1 MADLVQGNVKVQI
14 STGSPAA
21 FVDIPG
27 VTTASYTGAAPRE
40 IDATDFDT
48 PVGESETLYGAR
60 PNPPLTFQMHLDP
73 GNATQELLFA
83 AYASGDDDVTLRL
96 KAKTKATTFT
106 GRVVIGESHS
116 VDGKL
121 VSDVSLLPVSAPT
134 RSTVS

>member
-27 VTTASYTGAAPRE
+27 ATVASQSGAAPRE

-48 PVGESETLYGAR
+48 PVGETETLYGSK

-73 GNATQELLFA
+73 GNTTQELLWT
-83 AYASGDDDVTLRL
+83 AYAAGTDVTVRL
-96 KAKTKATTFT
+96 KAKTKGTTST
-106 GRVVIGESHS
+106 GRVVIGENHS
-116 VDGKL
+116 VDGKMMA
-121 VSDVSLLPVSAPT
+121 DVSILPKTAPT
-134 RSTVS
+134 RATIS

>member
-1 MADLVQGNVKVQI
+1 MADLVQGNVTVAI

-21 FVDIPG
+21 FVTIPG

-48 PVGESETLYGAR
+48 PEGEVETLYGAR

-73 GNATQELLFA
+73 ANATQELLFTA
-83 AYASGDDDVTLRL
+83 AAAGTNVTVRL
-96 KAKTKATTFT
+96 AAKTKGVTFT
-106 GRVVIGESHS
+106 GKVVIGESHA

-121 VSDVSLLPVSAPT
+121 TSDVSILPVSAPVRAT
-134 RSTVS
+134 IS

>member
-14 STGSPAA
+14 STGSPAD

-27 VTTASYTGAAPRE
+27 VISASYSGAAPRE

-48 PVGESETLYGAR
+48 PAGETETLYGNR

-73 GNATQELLFA
+73 GNTTQELLFA
-83 AYASGDDDVTLRL
+83 AYADASQVTVRL
-96 KAKTKATTFT
+96 KAKTKATTFV
-106 GRVVIGESHS
+106 GRVQIGESHT

-121 VSDVSLLPVSAPT
+121 ISDVSILPTSAPT
-134 RSTVS
+134 RATVS

>member
-1 MADLVQGNVKVQI
+1 MADLVQGNVTVEI

-21 FVDIPG
+21 FVAIPG
-27 VTTASYTGAAPRE
+27 VTNASYSGAAPRE

-48 PVGESETLYGAR
+48 PAGQTEQLYANR

-73 GNATQELLFA
+73 ANVTQELLFTA
-83 AYASGDDDVTLRL
+83 AAANSNVTVRL

-106 GRVVIGESHS
+106 GKVVIGESHS

-121 VSDVSLLPVSAPT
+121 ISDVSILPNSAPA